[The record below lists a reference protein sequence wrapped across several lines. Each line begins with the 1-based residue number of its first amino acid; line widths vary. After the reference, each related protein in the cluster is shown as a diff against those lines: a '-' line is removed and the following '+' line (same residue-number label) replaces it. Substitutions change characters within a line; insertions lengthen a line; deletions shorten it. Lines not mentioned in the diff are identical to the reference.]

1 MKVGLFFGSFNPIH
15 HGHLI
20 IGQYMLDQAKL
31 DEVWFIVS
39 PQNPLKK
46 GKDIMDAD
54 HRLNMVKLAI
64 KGNDKFKVED
74 VEFSMPIPS
83 YSAYTL
89 KKLREMHPKTEF
101 QLILGTD
108 NLQHLEK
115 WKDHEEIL
123 MEYEILSYFREGF
136 PGGEFAKNQKVR
148 VMKGPMLNISA
159 SYIRGLVRMGRSIK
173 YLVPEEVAKYM
184 TTTMKPEYQY
194 C

>member
-15 HGHLI
+15 YGHLI
-20 IGQYMLDQAKL
+20 IGQYMLDQAKM
-31 DEVWFIVS
+31 DEVWYVVS

-46 GKDIMDAD
+46 GKDIMEAD
-54 HRLNMVKLAI
+54 HRIKMVKLAI
-64 KGNDKFKVED
+64 KGNDKFKACD
-74 VEFSMPIPS
+74 VEFDMPLPS
-83 YSAYTL
+83 YTANTL
-89 KKLREMHPKTEF
+89 VKLKELHPKIEF

-123 MEYEILSYFREGF
+123 MNHDILAYFRDGF

-159 SYIRGLVRMGRSIK
+159 TYIRGLVRMGRSIK
-173 YLVPEEVAKYM
+173 YLVPDEVMKYM
-184 TTTMKPEYQY
+184 TTKV
-194 C
+194 

>member
-15 HGHLI
+15 FGHLI

-31 DEVWFIVS
+31 DEIWYVVS

-46 GKDIMDAD
+46 GKDIMEAS

-64 KGNDKFKVED
+64 KGNDKFKACD
-74 VEFSMPIPS
+74 VEFNMPTPS
-83 YSAYTL
+83 YSYYTL
-89 KKLREMHPKTEF
+89 KKLKEQNPTIEF
-101 QLILGTD
+101 QLILCTD
-108 NLQHLEK
+108 NIQHLEK

-123 MEYEILSYFREGF
+123 MNYDILSYYRDGF

-173 YLVPEEVAKYM
+173 YLVPDDVMKYM
-184 TTTMKPEYQY
+184 TTKVK
-194 C
+194 

>member
-20 IGQYMLDQAKL
+20 IGQYMLDQAKM
-31 DEVWFIVS
+31 DEVWYVVS

-54 HRLNMVKLAI
+54 HRIKMVKLAI
-64 KGNDKFKVED
+64 KGNDKFKACD
-74 VEFSMPIPS
+74 VEFDMPMPS
-83 YSAYTL
+83 YTSFTL
-89 KKLREMHPKTEF
+89 KKLKKLHPKIEF
-101 QLILGTD
+101 LLILGTD

-115 WKDHEEIL
+115 WKDHEDIL
-123 MEYEILSYFREGF
+123 MNHDILAYFRDGF

-159 SYIRGLVRMGRSIK
+159 TYIRGLVRMGRSIK
-173 YLVPEEVAKYM
+173 YLVPDEVMKYM
-184 TTTMKPEYQY
+184 TTKI
-194 C
+194 

>member
-1 MKVGLFFGSFNPIH
+1 MKIGLFFGSFNPVH

-31 DEVWFIVS
+31 DEVWYVVS

-46 GKDIMDAD
+46 GKDIMDAG
-54 HRLNMVKLAI
+54 HRLKMVQLAI
-64 KGNDKFKVED
+64 KGNNRFKASD
-74 VEFSMPIPS
+74 VEFDMDTPS
-83 YSAYTL
+83 YTAYTL
-89 KKLREMHPKTEF
+89 KKLKDLHPDTEF

-115 WKDHEEIL
+115 WKDHEDIL
-123 MEYEILSYFREGF
+123 MNYEILSYFRDGF

-159 SYIRGLVRMGRSIK
+159 SYIRGLVRMDRSIK
-173 YLVPEEVAKYM
+173 YLVPDDVMKYM
-184 TTTMKPEYQY
+184 TTKIK
-194 C
+194 

>member
-31 DEVWFIVS
+31 DEVWYIVS

-46 GKDIMDAD
+46 GKDIMDAQ
-54 HRLNMVKLAI
+54 HRLNMVALAI
-64 KGNDKFKVED
+64 EGNPKFKASD
-74 VEFSMPIPS
+74 VEFDMPTPS
-83 YSAYTL
+83 YSSYTL
-89 KKLREMHPKTEF
+89 RKLAAQYPKIEF
-101 QLILGTD
+101 TIILGTD

-123 MEYEILSYFREGF
+123 MQYEILAYFRDGF
-136 PGGEFAKNQKVR
+136 TGGEFAKNQKVR

-159 SYIRGLVRMGRSIK
+159 TYIRGLTRMKRSIK
-173 YLVPEEVAKYM
+173 YLVPDNVAEYM
-184 TTTMKPEYQY
+184 ANEIED
-194 C
+194 

>member
-31 DEVWFIVS
+31 DEVWYVVS

-46 GKDIMDAD
+46 GKDIMDAND
-54 HRLNMVKLAI
+54 RINMVRLAI
-64 KGNDKFKVED
+64 KGNKNFKASD
-74 VEFSMPIPS
+74 VEFEMPTPS

-89 KKLREMHPKTEF
+89 RKLKEQHPDVEF
-101 QLILGTD
+101 TLIMGSD

-123 MEYEILSYFREGF
+123 MNHEILCYFRDGF

-159 SYIRGLVRMGRSIK
+159 TYIRGLVRMGRSIQ
-173 YLVPEEVAKYM
+173 YLVPKEVDKYM
-184 TTTMKPEYQY
+184 NTKI
-194 C
+194 